1 MAFLAEVEPPEIAAP
16 ATKVL
21 NTVRIDGTDLRRIS
35 ESTLRPAWSPDG
47 ASIAFGVQIP
57 QSARVYVARLDR
69 LNTREVT
76 KPARY
81 RRIYDLSWSSDGSE
95 IRFVAMRVNPP
106 RDGPGEAFKSIHVIE
121 ADRSSGR
128 ILAKLPGHSSIAW
141 PPDDS
146 RIAVFAHPRNTSRGS
161 YPDSNELLYTI
172 ATDGSD
178 VRVLMRV
185 GIGGLVAENSNCRGS
200 HDDPLS
206 CGEGFVV
213 REPRRNPGLV
223 FDCQILIKS
232 RNALAGVNVP
242 LLWNSDI
249 PISDWVGVKILGDPL
264 RVRGLSIPNELGYLD
279 EWSALSLDENSLTG
293 AIPPGLGRLTKS
305 RQLHLRGNGL
315 SGSIPP
321 ELGSLSNLK
330 YLSLARNQLTGDVPS
345 ELGGLANLESLGL
358 DRNKITGCIPREILS
373 LPSLKVFNHDG
384 LAPC

>member
-1 MAFLAEVEPPEIAAP
+1 M
-16 ATKVL
+16 
-21 NTVRIDGTDLRRIS
+21 
-35 ESTLRPAWSPDG
+35 
-47 ASIAFGVQIP
+47 
-57 QSARVYVARLDR
+57 
-69 LNTREVT
+69 
-76 KPARY
+76 
-81 RRIYDLSWSSDGSE
+81 
-95 IRFVAMRVNPP
+95 AMRVNPP

-213 REPRRNPGLV
+213 REPKRNPGLV

-249 PISDWVGVKILGDPL
+249 PISDWVGVNIFGDPL
-264 RVRGLSIPNELGYLD
+264 RVRGLSIPGSLAGTIPPQSEYLDALKFLNIMDGRLSGSIPNELGYLD
-279 EWSALSLDENSLTG
+279 ELSALSLDENSLTG

-321 ELGSLSNLK
+321 ELGSLANLK

-358 DRNKITGCIPREILS
+358 DRNKIAGCIPREILS